1 MERKEFVQLLAGAPF
16 AFAHGLD
23 KKSLGDSPKDLSSV
37 KILQVKPYI
46 FKNAFYVKLESD
58 SGINGL
64 GEAIGTKTHYGIHL

>member
-37 KILQVKPYI
+37 KILQVK
-46 FKNAFYVKLESD
+46 LESD
-58 SGINGL
+58 TGINGL